1 MAKTSNRWGSTIASR
16 TVQWIVPAFAAV
28 LAVAPQALSQT
39 EEEAPPAPVSL
50 KTVKVPGPSAEQLR
64 TLVRD
69 RGAALQL
76 GKALFWDTQ
85 VGSDNRTACATC
97 HFHAGADARTKNQ
110 VSPGLLAGDHRFT
123 VGQGPNYT
131 LSLRDFPLTRF
142 ASLEP
147 GAAMVRDSN
156 DVISS
161 QGVFTTAFTAVAQGG
176 GPDVCSDVSDAVGH
190 GGSGFNIDG
199 VNTRRV
205 EPRNAPSI
213 FNVVF
218 NFRNFWDGRAN
229 NMANGVDP
237 FGLRN
242 ANARVWRIEQGVL
255 REAAMALPSSSLIS
269 LGSGP
274 PLSENEMSCRG
285 RTFAN
290 LARKLV
296 HTPVLSDQEI
306 DPRDSV
312 LGPLSFR
319 RPSYGEL
326 VRRAFQPEYWASA
339 GRIALPSGNALQ
351 PTSKLDLERAR
362 HRGTFSRTEPPDSVS
377 QYEANFALFVG
388 LALHM
393 YQSTLISDDSPFD
406 RYAEGR
412 RDALSAA
419 QKRGL
424 ALFTGT
430 RTQCSHCH
438 SGAEFTSASQSN
450 VLEEGRLDQR
460 PGANNS
466 VFRYDNGFFNTG
478 VRPIADD
485 PGVNGV
491 DPFGNSLSET
501 RLAVL
506 KRFDLFG
513 NDFDIANELPV
524 PPTAPLAVEG
534 AFKTPSLRN
543 VELTGPYFHNG
554 GKATLLQVLDF
565 YNRGG
570 DFGAANQPTPDPTIR
585 PLGLTEAEK
594 HDLVAFLHAL
604 TDERVRWQRAPFD
617 HPSICVP
624 NGHVGDD
631 RRVAADQ
638 RGRARDEMMCI
649 DAVGA
654 RGASRPLR
662 PFLGADHFSR

>member
-1 MAKTSNRWGSTIASR
+1 MAKGNNRRVPRFAS
-16 TVQWIVPAFAAV
+16 QGALSFLAAWAAV
-28 LAVAPQALSQT
+28 LAVAPLALAQT
-39 EEEAPPAPVSL
+39 EEPPPAPISL
-50 KTVKVPGPSAEQLR
+50 KTVKLPGPSAEQLR

-76 GKALFWDTQ
+76 GKALFWDVR

-97 HFHAGADARTKNQ
+97 HFHAGADARVKNQ
-110 VSPGLLAGDHRFT
+110 VNPGLLAGDSRFT
-123 VGQGPNYT
+123 VGRGPNYT
-131 LSLRDFPLTRF
+131 LTLRDFPLTRF
-142 ASLEP
+142 AGLEP

-161 QGVFTTAFTAVAQGG
+161 QGVFTTAFTAVASDG

-213 FNVVF
+213 FNAIF

-229 NMANGVDP
+229 NVFNGIDP

-242 ANARVWRIEQGVL
+242 ADARVWRIEQGVL
-255 REAAMALPSSSLIS
+255 REATLALPSASMMS

-285 RTFAN
+285 RTFAH
-290 LARKLV
+290 LARKLA
-296 HTPVLSDQEI
+296 PSAVLADQQI
-306 DPRDSV
+306 DPRDGV
-312 LGPLSFR
+312 LGSLAAR

-326 VRRAFQPEYWASA
+326 VRRAFQPEYWAATERITLPA
-339 GRIALPSGNALQ
+339 GNMLQ
-351 PTSKLDLERAR
+351 PTSKQDLERSR
-362 HRGTFSRTEPPDSVS
+362 NRGSFQRTERPDRVS
-377 QYEANFALFVG
+377 QFEANFAFFVG
-388 LALHM
+388 VALHL
-393 YQSTLISDDSPFD
+393 YQSTLVSDDTPFD

-412 RDALSAA
+412 RDALSAV

-424 ALFTGT
+424 ALFTGA

-438 SGAEFTSASQSN
+438 GGAEFTGASHSN
-450 VLEEGRLDQR
+450 LLDEGRLDQR
-460 PGANNS
+460 PGANGS

-478 VRPIADD
+478 VRPTAED
-485 PGVNGV
+485 PGVDGV
-491 DPFGNSLSET
+491 DPFGHAFSEV
-501 RLAVL
+501 RLAL
-506 KRFDLFG
+506 LQRFDLFG
-513 NDFDIANELPV
+513 NDFDIANEVPV
-524 PPTAPLAVEG
+524 PAGAPLAVAG

-554 GKATLLQVLDF
+554 GKATLLQVLDH
-565 YNRGG
+565 YDRGG
-570 DFGAANQPTPDPTIR
+570 DFGAANQPVPDPTIR

-594 HDLVAFLHAL
+594 RDLVAFMLAL
-604 TDERVRWQRAPFD
+604 TDERVRWRRAPFD

-624 NGHVGDD
+624 QGHVGDD
-631 RRVAADQ
+631 RRAAGDA
-638 RGRARDEMMCI
+638 RGRARDDMMCLA
-649 DAVGA
+649 AVGA
-654 RGASRPLR
+654 RGADRPLK
-662 PFLGADHFSR
+662 PFLDADHFSR